1 MSVRR
6 FVAIASLIVV
16 ATTAP
21 HAVGQ
26 TTMIAGSGAG
36 GGAPLTLE
44 GLGGA
49 DPFAASTDLLTGVN
63 PVPTTKAVVDARV
76 GFSYLRPYWSGSGL
90 ELRVPAG
97 NNPAV
102 AVARPY
108 GDLSQ
113 SFGFVPRLDL
123 TYDLRT
129 IGVGASI
136 QYIGLG
142 GTLDRTVA
150 VGGGVADLLASSNLS
165 ILTVGLVEIRKP
177 ISVADRPLFCRLGM
191 EDHTFVASIG
201 TRYESIRQDYN
212 ASLRGAAAN
221 AAVNATQSFNGLGLT
236 AGLSSDHPI
245 NENWGL
251 YTTNRW
257 SLLLGLNNR
266 KSTAVGSEGG
276 APFTNSLMENKTTF
290 FPAGELEV
298 GFRYLAPLEDR
309 PAGSDVGPV
318 LSMRIGFTGQYY
330 NGIGFL
336 PASPGAVRFDN
347 RPLYLVGFTVIAGV
361 EY

>member
-6 FVAIASLIVV
+6 FVAFASLVLLL
-16 ATTAP
+16 TAP
-21 HAVGQ
+21 RVVGQ
-26 TTMIAGSGAG
+26 TTMVAGSGG
-36 GGAPLTLE
+36 GTPLTLE
-44 GLGGA
+44 GIGTA
-49 DPFAASTDLLTGVN
+49 DPFAAAGTDLLTGVPN
-63 PVPTTKAVVDARV
+63 PSATTAVIDARV

-90 ELRVPAG
+90 ELRVPGG

-102 AVARPY
+102 GVTRPY

-150 VGGGVADLLASSNLS
+150 VGGGVADLVASSNLS

-177 ISVADRPLFCRLGM
+177 TSVADRPLFCRLGM
-191 EDHTFVASIG
+191 EDDTFVASIG
-201 TRYESIRQDYN
+201 TRYESIRQDYH
-212 ASLRGAAAN
+212 ASLRGAAAD
-221 AAVNATQSFNGLGLT
+221 ATVNATQSFNGLGLT
-236 AGLSSDHPI
+236 AGLSSDHPL
-245 NENWGL
+245 NEHWGL

-266 KSTAVGSEGG
+266 KSTAAGVDAGG
-276 APFTNSLMENKTTF
+276 PFANSLTENRTTF

-298 GFRYLAPLEDR
+298 GFRYLAPLENR
-309 PAGSDVGPV
+309 PAGSDIGPV
-318 LSMRIGFTGQYY
+318 LSMRVGFTGQYY

-336 PASPGAVRFDN
+336 PASPGTARFDN